1 MWADTLR
8 AAEQSHLLHLLAW
21 GAASITAG
29 TALVLVVV
37 VRRWSSELL
46 FHFAAQMAI
55 WGGAI
60 LLRTGFGWS
69 RVGLRDLAGFAGLD
83 RSLWLAVG
91 LDIGCVAVG
100 LTLAVAGWKLGRR
113 LAVVGAGAGVMTQ
126 GFGLLLLHLQ
136 FLATLSRIE

>member
-8 AAEQSHLLHLLAW
+8 AAERAHLLHLLAW
-21 GAASITAG
+21 GAASLIAG
-29 TALVLVVV
+29 TALVLVIM

-46 FHFAAQMAI
+46 FHFAAQMAT

-60 LLRTGFGWS
+60 LVRTGVGWS
-69 RVGLRDLAGFAGLD
+69 RVGLRDLAGFTGLD

-100 LTLAVAGWKLGRR
+100 LTLTAAGWTLGRR
-113 LAVVGAGAGVMTQ
+113 LAAVGAGAGVMTQ
-126 GFGLLLLHLQ
+126 GLGLLLLHLH
-136 FLATLSRIE
+136 FLSILARIQ

>member
-1 MWADTLR
+1 MWADTLL
-8 AAEQSHLLHLLAW
+8 AAERAHLLHLLAW

-29 TALVLVVV
+29 TALVLVVM

-46 FHFAAQMAI
+46 FHFAVQMAT

-69 RVGLRDLAGFAGLD
+69 RVGLRDLSGFTGLD

-91 LDIGCVAVG
+91 LDVGCVGVG
-100 LTLAVAGWKLGRR
+100 LTLAVAGWTLGRR
-113 LAVVGAGAGVMTQ
+113 LAAVGAGAGVMTQ
-126 GFGLLLLHLQ
+126 GLGLLLLHVHFLSILARLQ
-136 FLATLSRIE
+136 